1 MGNTSP
7 RVLVSLLLNTLL
19 CCGQTLVIDPVLT
32 VEPNWSTFYVGEFV
46 TFICDMNEGRNTD
59 CQYRLLRNGQEFDRF
74 QSDKRF
80 RVGPLYTGDSG
91 EFQCC
96 RQWRV
101 SPDEN
106 CSKTVPVTVSD
117 KPRAKLAAGSTTIPI
132 GGSVTLSCS
141 VEPSAGWKYRWFRRT
156 SDSSFVEF
164 SRNNEENREI
174 TVTQG
179 GIYKC
184 DGERGNPSFYSHSS
198 LENNIEIMFSNKVFV
213 TRRPIWP
220 QMFSG
225 ESITLTCEVQ
235 GGETTEWTCEWRR
248 SGSIIHKTDSKD
260 WTFNVSESSSGN
272 YMCQCRSRD
281 DWYSST
287 QWSETIRL
295 SVSNKPGAKLA
306 AGSTTIPVGGSVTL
320 SCSVEPSAG
329 WKYRWFRRTS
339 DTSFVEF
346 NTNNEEN
353 REITV
358 TQGGIY
364 KCDGKRGNPSFYS
377 HSSHENIIE
386 IMFSNKVFVTR
397 QPNWP
402 LVFSGES
409 ITLTCEVQGG
419 ETTEWTCEWRRS
431 GSIIQWTDSKDW
443 TFNVS
448 ESSSGNYMC
457 QCRSRDD
464 WYSSTQWSETITVT
478 VSSSSHLVLLISG
491 PVVGF
496 ILIILLVLLCFCRRS
511 KGLFC
516 SRCKASESSRNDGVN
531 QAGGHEYS
539 SPLQEVTPT
548 YAEINH
554 QARANRKKKGSPAAT
569 DKTVYSGIRSGAA
582 LHVDSAM

>member
-213 TRRPIWP
+213 TR
-220 QMFSG
+220 
-225 ESITLTCEVQ
+225 
-235 GGETTEWTCEWRR
+235 
-248 SGSIIHKTDSKD
+248 
-260 WTFNVSESSSGN
+260 
-272 YMCQCRSRD
+272 
-281 DWYSST
+281 
-287 QWSETIRL
+287 
-295 SVSNKPGAKLA
+295 
-306 AGSTTIPVGGSVTL
+306 
-320 SCSVEPSAG
+320 
-329 WKYRWFRRTS
+329 
-339 DTSFVEF
+339 
-346 NTNNEEN
+346 
-353 REITV
+353 
-358 TQGGIY
+358 
-364 KCDGKRGNPSFYS
+364 
-377 HSSHENIIE
+377 
-386 IMFSNKVFVTR
+386 